1 MEKKFTGAL
10 IVAAG
15 KGIRSESIVPKQ
27 YLHFGHKNVLEKN
40 IENFIDEPLIDFVIV
55 VINKNHLEFYEKAIA
70 KINNPKLLPKC
81 FGGKTR
87 SQSVK
92 NGLKAISEIGCKK
105 ILIQDGARP
114 FTSKEIIRNCIKGL
128 DKFDVVFPAIRIPDT
143 LYVEVKENNQSTID
157 ALGLNRDSLIRAQT
171 PQAFHFDYIYR
182 THMNCNQHHTDD
194 VNLALIDKKKIDI
207 VSGSEYNFKITTPED
222 IKIAEKLFLNV

>member
-15 KGIRSESIVPKQ
+15 KGIRSESIIPKQ

-55 VINKNHLEFYEKAIA
+55 VINEDHLEFYEKAIA

-114 FTSKEIIRNCIKGL
+114 FTSNEIIKNCIKGL
-128 DKFDVVFPAIRIPDT
+128 DKCDVVFPAIKIPDT
-143 LYVEVKENNQSTID
+143 LYVEVKKNNLSTID
-157 ALGLNRDSLIRAQT
+157 ALRLNRDSLIRAQT

-182 THMNCNQHHTDD
+182 THMNCDQHHTDD
-194 VNLALIDKKKIDI
+194 VNLALIDKKKIEI

-222 IKIAEKLFLNV
+222 IKIAEKLFLDV

>member
-1 MEKKFTGAL
+1 M
-10 IVAAG
+10 
-15 KGIRSESIVPKQ
+15 PN
-27 YLHFGHKNVLEKN
+27 HKYVLEKN
-40 IENFIDEPLIDFVIV
+40 IENFICEPLIDFVVV
-55 VINKNHLEFYEKAIA
+55 VINEDHLEFYEKAIA
-70 KINNPKLLPKC
+70 KINNPKLLPRC

-114 FTSKEIIRNCIKGL
+114 FTSNEIIKKCIKGL
-128 DKFDVVFPAIRIPDT
+128 DNFDVVFPAIKVPDT
-143 LYVEVKENNQSTID
+143 LYVEVKKNNLSTIY
-157 ALGLNRDSLIRAQT
+157 ALRFNRDSLIRAQT

-182 THMNCNQHHTDD
+182 THMNCDQHHTDD

>member
-1 MEKKFTGAL
+1 MEKKFTVAL

-40 IENFIDEPLIDFVIV
+40 IENFIDEPLIDFVVV
-55 VINKNHLEFYEKAIA
+55 VINEDHLEFYEKAIA

-87 SQSVK
+87 SESVK

-128 DKFDVVFPAIRIPDT
+128 DKFDVVFPAIRITDT
-143 LYVEVKENNQSTID
+143 LYVEEKENNQSTID
-157 ALGLNRDSLIRAQT
+157 ALSLNRDSLIRAQT

-182 THMNCNQHHTDD
+182 THMNCDEHHTDD
-194 VNLALIDKKKIDI
+194 VKLALIDKKKIDV
-207 VSGSEYNFKITTPED
+207 VSGSEYNFKITTPDD

>member
-40 IENFIDEPLIDFVIV
+40 IENFLNEPLIDFVVV
-55 VINKNHLEFYEKAIA
+55 VINEDHLEFYEKAIA

-81 FGGKTR
+81 FGGETR
-87 SQSVK
+87 SHSVK

-143 LYVEVKENNQSTID
+143 LYVKVNNQSKID
-157 ALGLNRDSLIRAQT
+157 AIGLNRDSLIRAQT

-182 THMNCNQHHTDD
+182 THMNCDQHHTDD